1 MATVHGTVEQPL
13 EEASN
18 STRAVA
24 ASQGYSLAEGQ
35 GEPNVL
41 VFKKG
46 ASAFSWGSQ
55 LTVYRR
61 LRPRRPPLRSRGN
74 RHGHHRFGPG
84 QEGATGC
91 STPLGAAPWRTTG
104 LATLVS

>member
-18 STRAVA
+18 STRGVA
-24 ASQGYSLAEGQ
+24 ASQGYTLAEGQ
-35 GEPNVL
+35 DEPNVL

-55 LTVYRR
+55 LTVELESASPSQTR
-61 LRPRRPPLRSRGN
+61 LTVSTAETWAITDWGRGKRAAN
-74 RHGHHRFGPG
+74 RLLDAL
-84 QEGATGC
+84 GATH
-91 STPLGAAPWRTTG
+91 
-104 LATLVS
+104 